1 MHSHELPLASESMKA
16 ARDRIV
22 DKIRKLLSNADSPVV
37 VAIDGGSGAGKSTLA
52 ELIQQ
57 EIETVVI
64 PLDDFYSAHI
74 PDSKWRESSVEERL
88 ENVFKW
94 DSVRGVLQALK
105 AGRQANWHFFDFHS
119 RLPDGTYGMEDKPI
133 IRKPADVVLLEGA
146 YSASPQLAD
155 MVDLAV
161 LVDVPVSERHAR
173 LSKRQDEAFSEYW
186 HEIWDE
192 VEEYYFTIVRPNSSF
207 ELVVSG

>member
-1 MHSHELPLASESMKA
+1 MHSHQLPVASEGMKA
-16 ARDRIV
+16 ARDQIV
-22 DKIRKLLSNADSPVV
+22 DKIRKLLSSTDSPVV

-52 ELIQQ
+52 ELIQK
-57 EIETVVI
+57 EMDAVAI

-74 PDSKWRESSVEERL
+74 PDSKWREFSVEERF

-94 DSVRGVLQALK
+94 DKVREVLQSLK
-105 AGRQANWHFFDFHS
+105 ACRQADWYSFDFNS
-119 RLPDGTYGMEDKPI
+119 GLPDGTYGMEDKPK

-146 YSASPQLAD
+146 YSACPQLTD
-155 MVDLAV
+155 MLDLAV
-161 LVDVPVSERHAR
+161 LVDVPVLERQAR

-192 VEEYYFTIVRPNSSF
+192 VEEYYFGEVRPRNSF
-207 ELVVSG
+207 ELVVRG